1 MEGSYSKVWRLCLPS
16 SPSSLPRP
24 EFAYFV
30 STLVGTI
37 RNEIASCDERA
48 YVSLP
53 VVDVKTLLFFETDA
67 EVREFSKQVSSSYSA
82 SCVKLSSELMMRF
95 VVCLFVARMVNRLAR
110 DRSFPFFTS
119 EQDQSGSFESI
130 CGSSQQGD
138 EQRDGRFGYPGVC
151 EGVGKRCLEE
161 RRGVSLRCN

>member
-16 SPSSLPRP
+16 SPSTLPRP

-53 VVDVKTLLFFETDA
+53 VADVKTLLFFETDK
-67 EVREFSKQVSSSYSA
+67 EVREFSKQVSGSHCA
-82 SCVKLSSELMMRF
+82 PLI
-95 VVCLFVARMVNRLAR
+95 
-110 DRSFPFFTS
+110 FF
-119 EQDQSGSFESI
+119 FEAIS
-130 CGSSQQGD
+130 
-138 EQRDGRFGYPGVC
+138 
-151 EGVGKRCLEE
+151 
-161 RRGVSLRCN
+161 